1 MFRYPAQ
8 FCKGLAHKY
17 DYYTAQTGIK
27 KEGQSLGPE
36 DQIFRPP
43 PWDARLTISDLQTSL
58 QAFVL
63 ERNWEKYHTPRNLL
77 LALVGEVG
85 ELCEIV
91 QATPA
96 GDSRSWP
103 QAFKNELG
111 QEIADVFIY
120 LLRFADVCR
129 LDLAKGMEI
138 AIASG
143 ADKQL
148 ASKRHVI
155 ADVTAREQ
163 ALGRSLR
170 MLLPVRP
177 FIAILMSSLSVIYVS
192 VALLRK
198 R

>member
-1 MFRYPAQ
+1 M
-8 FCKGLAHKY
+8 
-17 DYYTAQTGIK
+17 
-27 KEGQSLGPE
+27 
-36 DQIFRPP
+36 
-43 PWDARLTISDLQTSL
+43 TISDLQTSL

-143 ADKQL
+143 VDKQL

-198 R
+198 Q